1 MNYKFTL
8 ILFLMLFVLAVF
20 GGPAYPKNE
29 YLDLRKGWYWAGPNG
44 GKRSKSEAN
53 RLKAE
58 GGKPG
63 VPDITVLYDGKY
75 YGLEVKRPATLAP
88 KGRLSKN
95 QKEMIKIIEEH
106 GSEVKV
112 VYGVPDVI
120 LAFAEWGIY
129 E

>member
-1 MNYKFTL
+1 MNFEHDVQCA
-8 ILFLMLFVLAVF
+8 IC
-20 GGPAYPKNE
+20 E
-29 YLDLRKGWYWAGPNG
+29 YLDLRKVCYWAVPNG

-58 GGKPG
+58 GVKSG

-95 QKEMIKIIEEH
+95 QKIMIERIETAQ
-106 GSEVKV
+106 GKVKV
-112 VYGVPDVI
+112 VYGVEDVI
-120 LAFAEWGIY
+120 ESFDEWGIGV
-129 E
+129 